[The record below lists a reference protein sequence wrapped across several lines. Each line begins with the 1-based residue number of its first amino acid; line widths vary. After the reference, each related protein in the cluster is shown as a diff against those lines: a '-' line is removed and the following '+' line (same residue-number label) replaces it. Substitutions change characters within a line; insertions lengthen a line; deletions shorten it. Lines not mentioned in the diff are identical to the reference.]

1 MYVHTS
7 IAASILLISG
17 RSGLIS
23 WQLLA
28 SRKLSIPTLGRFKS
42 TVRVNELVSEKLTR
56 NINDT

>member
-7 IAASILLISG
+7 IAASILLIC